1 MQQQGQNFNKTLLN
15 IFHNYIPKKFIFM
28 WQQKYTL
35 DKWQNE
41 IFDSQKKLSVSE
53 AKKIG

>member
-1 MQQQGQNFNKTLLN
+1 MHQQGQNFNKTLLN
-15 IFHNYIPKKFIFM
+15 IFHNYIPQKFIFM

-53 AKKIG
+53 AKKIR